1 VAVLAHDSDRDSP
14 IGGAWQNR
22 QGVAVLA
29 DPAAGAARRA
39 AAERLAVWIAE
50 AIERNA
56 APWAE
61 FDAMR
66 SPLRDEGAEA
76 ATAVA
81 VAETERRL
89 RQREP

>member
-50 AIERNA
+50 ATERDA
-56 APWAE
+56 VRWESAE
-61 FDAMR
+61 AMR
-66 SPLRDEGAEA
+66 SPLRDEGAES
-76 ATAVA
+76 ATADA
-81 VAETERRL
+81 VAETQRRL
-89 RQREP
+89 RQPEP